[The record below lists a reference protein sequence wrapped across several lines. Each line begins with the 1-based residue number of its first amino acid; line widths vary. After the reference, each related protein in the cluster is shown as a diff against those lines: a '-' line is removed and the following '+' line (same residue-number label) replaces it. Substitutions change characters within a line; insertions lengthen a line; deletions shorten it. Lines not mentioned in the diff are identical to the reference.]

1 MSESPTLMFMSANE
15 KKQDHIDEED
25 LKRAE
30 SGTGEKAPLKA
41 NEEDAHIA
49 ETELDNPSEEAKESA
64 KKNDPT
70 AGKSPSH

>member
-1 MSESPTLMFMSANE
+1 MP
-15 KKQDHIDEED
+15 QDNPQNASKDEHIDEED

-30 SGTGEKAPLKA
+30 KGTGEKAPLLA

-64 KKNDPT
+64 KLNDPT
-70 AGKSPSH
+70 AGRSPTH